1 MGLRIN
7 LNTAA
12 LNAHRWLG
20 VNDSSLSKSIERLSS
35 GFRINV
41 AADDPA
47 GLVISEGLR
56 AQAQGLGQAL
66 VNTSHAVNLIK
77 TSEAAMQEIHNILRQ
92 MRDLAVHAANA
103 GANET
108 EAIAADQAQIE
119 SAIGS
124 LDRISAQTQFG
135 SKKLLDGTAGVM
147 GQITGATG
155 AGAGTFVSGTADTE
169 AGSYTITIDTAA
181 TRTDLVGAGAVAGA
195 YAAGVLKLNGISIDI
210 AANST
215 AAQVAA
221 AINAK
226 TAQSGVSAT
235 QAAGVLTLQQ
245 IHYGTGHS
253 IDTTGST
260 VVLGA
265 AGLNLTGGTLTDGV
279 NVGAHI
285 AAEYATELEGQ
296 GQLWTSGGGYA
307 SSGLRMLITA
317 GAATDTLDVQVTTGT
332 LIFQIGANAG
342 QTSSAALQ
350 STAPSLLGLGAE
362 GLSPGGATNVAEI
375 DVTTATGANDA
386 ILLLDKAISQ
396 ISTVRANLGS
406 VQRNVLESAMS
417 SLAVSR
423 ENVQASESAIRDTD
437 MAAEVVQFTK
447 NQILLQA
454 GANML
459 TQANQAPQVI
469 LQMLR

>member
-41 AADDPA
+41 TADDPA

-135 SKKLLDGTAGVM
+135 SKKLLDGSAGVM
-147 GQITGATG
+147 GQLTGTTG
-155 AGAGTFVSGTADTE
+155 TAAGTFVSGTADTE
-169 AGSYTITIDTAA
+169 AGSYVITIDQAA
-181 TRTDLVGAGAVAGA
+181 TRTQLVGAGAVAGA
-195 YAAGVLKLNGISIDI
+195 YAAGTLKLNGISIDI

-215 AAQVAA
+215 AATVAA
-221 AINAK
+221 AINTK

-235 QAAGVLTLQQ
+235 QAAGVLTLRQT
-245 IHYGTGHS
+245 HYGTGYN

-260 VVLGA
+260 VDLGA
-265 AGLNLTGGTLTDGV
+265 TGLNLTGGVLTAGV
-279 NVGAHI
+279 NIKAHI
-285 AAEYATELEGQ
+285 AAEYATALEGQ
-296 GQLWTSGGGYA
+296 GQLWTSGGGYP
-307 SSGLRMLITA
+307 SSGLSMLITA
-317 GAATDTLDVQVTTGT
+317 GAANDTLTVQVTTGT
-332 LIFQIGANAG
+332 LVFQIGANAG
-342 QTSSAALQ
+342 QTVSAALQ
-350 STAPSLLGLGAE
+350 STAPSLLGLGAQ
-362 GLSPGGATNVAEI
+362 GLSGGGATNVSEI

-386 ILLLDKAISQ
+386 ILLLDKAIAQ

-406 VQRNVLESAMS
+406 TQRNVLESAMS
-417 SLAVSR
+417 SLSVAR

-447 NQILLQA
+447 YQILLQA

>member
-35 GFRINV
+35 GFQINV

-47 GLVISEGLR
+47 GLVISERLR
-56 AQAQGLGQAL
+56 SQAQGLGQAL
-66 VNTSHAVNLIK
+66 MNTSHAVNLIK

-92 MRDLAVHAANA
+92 MRDLAVHAANS
-103 GANET
+103 GGNEM

-124 LDRISAQTQFG
+124 LERISVQTQFG
-135 SKKLLDGTAGVM
+135 SKKLLDGSAGVT
-147 GQITGATG
+147 GQITATTG
-155 AGAGTFVSGTADTE
+155 AAAGTVLGGTSLTKTGA
-169 AGSYTITIDTAA
+169 YTITIDQAA
-181 TRTDLVGAGAVAGA
+181 TRTNLVGAGAVAGA
-195 YAAGVLKLNGISIDI
+195 YTGGTLKLNGVSATIDDDM
-210 AANST
+210 T
-215 AAQVAA
+215 AAEVAA
-221 AINAK
+221 AINGK
-226 TAQSGVSAT
+226 TSQHGVNAT
-235 QAAGVLTLQQ
+235 QAAGVLTLTQTK
-245 IHYGTGHS
+245 YGSSHS

-260 VVLGA
+260 VDLTGT
-265 AGLNLTGGTLTDGV
+265 GLNLTGGAYTAGV
-279 NVGAHI
+279 NIQAHTN
-285 AAEYATELEGQ
+285 EYATAIEGT
-296 GQLWTSGGGYA
+296 GQLWTSAGGYD
-307 SSGLRMLITA
+307 SSGLSVLITG
-317 GAATDTLDVQVTTGT
+317 GAAADTMTVGVTSGT

-342 QTSSAALQ
+342 QTVSAALQ
-350 STAPSLLGLGAE
+350 STDPSLLGVGAE
-362 GLSPGGATNVAEI
+362 GLSAGGAANVAEI
-375 DVTTATGANDA
+375 DVTSAAGANDA
-386 ILLLDKAISQ
+386 ILLVDKAISQ
-396 ISTVRANLGS
+396 ISVVRANLGS

-417 SLAVSR
+417 SLAVAK

-437 MAAEVVQFTK
+437 MAAEVVMFTR